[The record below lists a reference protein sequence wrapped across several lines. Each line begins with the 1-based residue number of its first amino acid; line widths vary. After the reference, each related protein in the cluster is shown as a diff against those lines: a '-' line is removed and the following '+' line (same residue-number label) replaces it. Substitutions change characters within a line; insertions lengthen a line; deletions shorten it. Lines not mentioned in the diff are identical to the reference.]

1 MKKICLTYGLLLA
14 GSLMFHVNAQTPKT
28 NAQSLAAGDVLQIP
42 VGIGTSNPSADF
54 SLHVVGKSRFDGM
67 AHFGDWYDAATY
79 GKGIQ
84 ISRPA
89 DQGDYQ
95 FHLSFVRAG
104 LKIAGIGFLKNSNT
118 FAIQNYGDNSTPKG
132 IFLDGV
138 GRVGIGV
145 NNPNE
150 QLLVAGNISVTEL
163 GHKIGVAMN
172 DHMMYDNKEQPH
184 YGMQWTMDSWSANAG
199 PTYWLSGFGGMKFFT
214 GGAPRLAISYTG
226 NVGIGV
232 TSPNNPYKL
241 AVDGTIGARRVKVTQ
256 ETWADF
262 VFDSAYVLPSLKEVA
277 QHTQTKGHLPGIP
290 SASEIAKQGL
300 DLGDMQQRQMQKIE
314 ELTLYLI
321 EQQKKMETQQTKINT
336 QEELIMRLQQQLK
349 EQDNRLRALEA
360 K

>member
-14 GSLMFHVNAQTPKT
+14 GSLLYHVNAQTYP
-28 NAQSLAAGDVLQIP
+28 GP
-42 VGIGTSNPSADF
+42 VGIGTNPSPDF
-54 SLHVVGKSRFDGM
+54 LLHVAGKSRFEGT
-67 AHFGDWYDAATY
+67 AFFGEWYDPVVY

-84 ISRPA
+84 ITRHT
-89 DQGDYQ
+89 DQGDNQ
-95 FHLSFVRAG
+95 FHLSFIRSG
-104 LKIAGIGFLKNSNT
+104 TKIAGMGFLRNSNV
-118 FAIQNYGDNSTPKG
+118 FAIQNDADNSSQRG

-138 GRVGIGV
+138 GRVGIGIT
-145 NNPNE
+145 NPDQ
-150 QLLVAGNISVTEL
+150 QLLVAGNIGVAGL
-163 GHKIGVAMN
+163 GNKIGVAMH
-172 DHMMYDNKEQPH
+172 DYMMYNNQNQPN
-184 YGMQWTMDSWSANAG
+184 YGMQWTLDSWSSNG

-214 GGAPRLAISYTG
+214 GGAPRLAVSYTG

-241 AVDGTIGARRVKVTQ
+241 AVDGTIGARRIKVTQ

-314 ELTLYLI
+314 GLTLYLI
-321 EQQKKMETQQTKINT
+321 DQQKKMETQQTKINT